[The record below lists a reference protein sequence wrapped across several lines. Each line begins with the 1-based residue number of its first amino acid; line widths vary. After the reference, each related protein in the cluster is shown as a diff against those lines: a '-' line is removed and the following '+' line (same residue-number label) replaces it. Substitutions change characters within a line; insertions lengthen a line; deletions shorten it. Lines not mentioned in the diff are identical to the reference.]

1 MDMRTPL
8 KRVRGSGATGE
19 GTGHFWLQR
28 LTAVANLFLIAFFI
42 VLLISLHDEGYDTV
56 RAALANP
63 IVGLVMALVVVV
75 PCIHMRLGM
84 QTIIEDYFHGA
95 LKLPLIILN
104 TFFAF
109 LVGAAAVFAIIKMS
123 FGA

>member
-8 KRVRGSGATGE
+8 KRVRGYGAAGE

-28 LTAVANLFLIAFFI
+28 MTAIANLFLITFFI
-42 VLLISLHDEGYDTV
+42 VLLISLHDESYETV
-56 RAALANP
+56 RATLAHP
-63 IVGLVMALVVVV
+63 IVGLVMALVVVI
-75 PCIHMRLGM
+75 PAIHMRLGM
-84 QTIIEDYFHGA
+84 QTIIEDYLHGGA
-95 LKLPLIILN
+95 KVAAVILN

-109 LVGAAAVFAIIKMS
+109 LVAAASVFAILKMS

>member
-8 KRVRGSGATGE
+8 KRVRGYGAAGE

-28 LTAVANLFLIAFFI
+28 MTAIANLFLIAFFV
-42 VLLISLHDEGYDTV
+42 VLLVSLHDESYGTV

-63 IVGLVMALVVVV
+63 IVGLVMALVVVI

-84 QTIIEDYFHGA
+84 QTIIEDYFHGQA
-95 LKLPLIILN
+95 KVAMVILN

-109 LVGAAAVFAIIKMS
+109 VVGAAGVFAILRMS

>member
-8 KRVRGSGATGE
+8 KRVRGSGAAGE

-28 LTAVANLFLIAFFI
+28 VTAIANLFLIAFFI
-42 VLLISLHDEGYDTV
+42 VLLISLHDESYETV

-63 IVGLVMALVVVV
+63 IVGLVMALCVVV

-95 LKLPLIILN
+95 LKLPLVILN

-109 LVGAAAVFAIIKMS
+109 LVGAAAVFAILKMS
-123 FGA
+123 LGA